1 MEMSLLG
8 PAAVAVS
15 GGVGADEVH
24 RLHEHARRAAAG
36 VVDASAVGLQ
46 HLHQQPDDGARGVEL
61 AALPSLQK
69 GELPQEVLV
78 DPAQHIGGPRLGPAD
93 LDVADEVDDLPQP
106 LLVQRLP
113 GVVRGQHIPQ
123 RRVLPLHG
131 GHGRVHGLADGG
143 LARVGLDVGP
153 ASIGGHPEDV
163 LGAVLVR
170 VLRVGALVTF
180 GLQLGVGLL
189 EGVGDVLEEDQAQDD
204 VLVLGGVHAAAQG
217 VGHPPQIGLVACG
230 GATRSGVPAGG
241 RSSPWCRRHY
251 PSPPRLPLERH
262 LSTSRMAFLPPG
274 P

>member
-1 MEMSLLG
+1 MEMSLLAL
-8 PAAVAVS
+8 PPLPFPVAW
-15 GGVGADEVH
+15 ARDEVH

-36 VVDASAVGLQ
+36 VVDAATVGLQ
-46 HLHQQPDDGARGVEL
+46 HLHQQPDDGARGIEL
-61 AALPSLQK
+61 AALSSLQK

-131 GHGRVHGLADGG
+131 GHGRVHGLPNGG

-153 ASIGGHPEDV
+153 ARIGGHPEDF

-170 VLRVGALVTF
+170 ILRVGALVTL

-189 EGVGDVLEEDQAQDD
+189 EGVGDVLEEDQPEDD
-204 VLVLGGVHAAAQG
+204 VLVLGGVHAA
-217 VGHPPQIGLVACG
+217 P
-230 GATRSGVPAGG
+230 
-241 RSSPWCRRHY
+241 
-251 PSPPRLPLERH
+251 
-262 LSTSRMAFLPPG
+262 
-274 P
+274 